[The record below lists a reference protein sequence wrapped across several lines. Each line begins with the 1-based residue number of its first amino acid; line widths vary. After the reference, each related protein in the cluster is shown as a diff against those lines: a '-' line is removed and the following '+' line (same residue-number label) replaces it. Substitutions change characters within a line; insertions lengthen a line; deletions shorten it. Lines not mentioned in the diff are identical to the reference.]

1 MVDKPRAHTVDEFE
15 TFIVLAE
22 NHDKLFELIDG
33 EIVEKMPTENHGEL
47 AAWIATLL
55 MNFVRPRKLGRVGV
69 EVRHQMPTDREN
81 SRLPD
86 VSFISGKRASVKQG
100 VVPQMPDL
108 AIEIKSPDDKL
119 KDLKD
124 KAQYYLLNG
133 TLMVWIMDYV
143 KRLVIVLTPDDED
156 ILTENEMLEGG
167 DVLPGF
173 KVLVKDIFADP
184 LEE

>member
-15 TFIVLAE
+15 EFSTLPE
-22 NHDKLFELIDG
+22 NQDRLFELINGD
-33 EIVEKMPTENHGEL
+33 IVEKMPTEKHGEL
-47 AAWIATLL
+47 AAWIASLL
-55 MNFVRPRKLGRVGV
+55 LNFVRPRKLGRVGV

-86 VSFISGKRASVKQG
+86 ISFISGKRASVEQG
-100 VVPQMPDL
+100 SVPQMPDL

-124 KAQYYLLNG
+124 KAHYYMLNG
-133 TLMVWIMDYV
+133 TLMVWIMDYM
-143 KRLVIVLTPDDED
+143 KHLVIVLTPDDED
-156 ILTENEMLEGG
+156 ILTENEMLDGG

-173 KVLVKDIFADP
+173 QVLVKDIFADP
-184 LEE
+184 LED